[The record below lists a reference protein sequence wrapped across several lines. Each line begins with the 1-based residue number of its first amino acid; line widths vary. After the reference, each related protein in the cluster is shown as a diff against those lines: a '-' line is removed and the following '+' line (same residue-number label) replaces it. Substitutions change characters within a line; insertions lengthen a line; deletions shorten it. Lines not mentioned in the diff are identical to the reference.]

1 MGSAPTGGSALYR
14 AVALQLLPLQQT
26 RAGWECERGIEGQR
40 PGVQESQ
47 EQGGGWEGSRE
58 PAL

>member
-1 MGSAPTGGSALYR
+1 MGSTPTGGSALYR
-14 AVALQLLPLQQT
+14 AVALRLLPLQRT
-26 RAGWECERGIEGQR
+26 WAGWEREQGIEGQP